1 MSDHVLGYGRLGYI
15 DAQLEEF
22 SMHPRGSPGW
32 IGNAHLPNES
42 SDLSFS
48 IGSSRVTALPA
59 PIKAKALTMPSNDGI
74 GLDDQQSGT
83 PVRPQPRQPNPE
95 DAIWK
100 PQSSPGMGRPSE
112 DVELMT
118 ESEDLSLECEARSK
132 GDEKGG
138 DE

>member
-1 MSDHVLGYGRLGYI
+1 
-15 DAQLEEF
+15 
-22 SMHPRGSPGW
+22 MHPRSSPGG
-32 IGNAHLPNES
+32 IGIAHIPDEL

-48 IGSSRVTALPA
+48 FGSAWGTALPA
-59 PIKAKALTMPSNDGI
+59 PIEAKTLAMPSNDCFR
-74 GLDDQQSGT
+74 LDDQQSGT

-100 PQSSPGMGRPSE
+100 PQSSPGLSRPSE

-118 ESEDLSLECEARSK
+118 QSKDLSQECEALSK
-132 GDEKGG
+132 GDKKGG

>member
-1 MSDHVLGYGRLGYI
+1 MSDHVLGNRRLGHI
-15 DAQLEEF
+15 DAEFEEF
-22 SMHPRGSPGW
+22 PMHPWGSPGG
-32 IGNAHLPNES
+32 IGVAHIPDEL

-48 IGSSRVTALPA
+48 IGSSWATALPA